1 MEVVKKR
8 VLVQV
13 KSSFKGEKRKR
24 YVKRGSRD
32 WVKVTP
38 GYLLVFF
45 GIILISGAMKVR
57 KTNMLWGTKW
67 QTGLPMVQNACTR
80 DSFNQIR
87 QYIHFVDNMKLLPK
101 DHPRWDPL
109 QKIQPIL
116 DLLLKQL
123 ALAYVLGDRL
133 SIDEAMIKYCGKFV
147 SFVQYMPKKPIK
159 YGIKVFALCCA
170 YTGYLYAYEVYTG
183 RESAKDGSP
192 KMVITRLLM
201 MAGVATVVGNVRTL
215 TGRILYTD
223 NWYTGLDV
231 IEYVYRLFGIMM
243 VGTVSL
249 TTKLSRT
256 ASDFPF
262 HKFTNS
268 ITSKV
273 PRGWMRC
280 AYQQVYVGG
289 RLLYTLQ
296 ATLWKDKKMVGFLH
310 C

>member
-1 MEVVKKR
+1 MAYNSHAGGGRRGPSSKVSRVLHSRCIVDLFLFFFTPDILQTIARETNRYGNEDWVMESKQFHTTNNSDSESSDDEGHKKR

-13 KSSFKGEKRKR
+13 KPSFKGEKRKR

-147 SFVQYMPKKPIK
+147 SFVQYMPKKP
-159 YGIKVFALCCA
+159 
-170 YTGYLYAYEVYTG
+170 T
-183 RESAKDGSP
+183 
-192 KMVITRLLM
+192 ITLL
-201 MAGVATVVGNVRTL
+201 
-215 TGRILYTD
+215 
-223 NWYTGLDV
+223 
-231 IEYVYRLFGIMM
+231 
-243 VGTVSL
+243 
-249 TTKLSRT
+249 
-256 ASDFPF
+256 
-262 HKFTNS
+262 
-268 ITSKV
+268 
-273 PRGWMRC
+273 
-280 AYQQVYVGG
+280 
-289 RLLYTLQ
+289 LLL
-296 ATLWKDKKMVGFLH
+296 VEFLH
-310 C
+310 RLPIDTEIMKYSS